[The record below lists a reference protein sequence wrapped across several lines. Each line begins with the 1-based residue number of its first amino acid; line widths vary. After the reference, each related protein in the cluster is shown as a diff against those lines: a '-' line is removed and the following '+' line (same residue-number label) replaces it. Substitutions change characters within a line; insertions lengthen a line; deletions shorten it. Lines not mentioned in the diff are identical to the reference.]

1 MFRQMWTAVLAVIA
15 LVVAASCCTAAPASG
30 NIPAQKKP
38 GTNSIAMK
46 MVLIPAG
53 EFMMGNGH
61 KAEDEL
67 TLLKPYYDVLWSTKY
82 FDREY
87 PQHRVRI
94 TRPFYMGAYHVTVGQ
109 FRQFAEASR
118 YKTTAEESGIG
129 AAGMDSVTGIYSNGE
144 HREWSWRNPG
154 YKQTDNHPVVS
165 VSWDNAVA
173 FCKWLGRKEGKT
185 YRLPTEAEW
194 EYACRAR
201 TTTRFYNGE
210 DPEELADIANVWDQD
225 CRSIFPPFLG
235 HADISIAAHDG
246 YVFTAPV
253 GRFKPNAFRLYDMI
267 GNAQQWCS
275 DWFDEG
281 YYSRSPTE
289 RPGRAKIRRASRRA
303 RMFMV
308 PGARDRTVR
317 PPGAGKCRR
326 SPATIQ
332 AFALSVHSLL
342 PKSARTRRNGRARTG
357 RKRGRRRNRSKNEGV
372 CYEASRSCDSGYWV
386 VNRSVLLRL
395 GWRRI
400 TSPWKTRLR
409 PTRSE

>member
-1 MFRQMWTAVLAVIA
+1 MWTAILVVIA
-15 LVVAASCCTAAPASG
+15 IVAAASCCASAPASG
-30 NIPAQKKP
+30 NIPAEKKP
-38 GTNSIAMK
+38 GTNSIRMK

-67 TLLKPYYDVLWSTKY
+67 TLLKPYYNVLWSTKY

-94 TRPFYMGAYHVTVGQ
+94 TRPFYMGAYHVTVRQ
-109 FRQFAEASR
+109 FRQFVEANR
-118 YKTTAEESGIG
+118 YRTTAEESRIG

-144 HREWSWRNPG
+144 HPEWSWRNPG
-154 YKQTDNHPVVS
+154 FKQTDDHPVVS
-165 VSWDNAVA
+165 VSWYDAVA
-173 FCKWLGRKEGKT
+173 FCKWLSRKEGKT

-210 DPEELADIANVWDQD
+210 DPEDLAEIGNIWDQD
-225 CRSIFPPFLG
+225 CRTVFPPAFG
-235 HADISIAAHDG
+235 GGDISIAAHDG

-281 YYSRSPTE
+281 YYSRSPKDD
-289 RPGRAKIRRASRRA
+289 PVG
-303 RMFMV
+303 
-308 PGARDRTVR
+308 
-317 PPGAGKCRR
+317 
-326 SPATIQ
+326 
-332 AFALSVHSLL
+332 
-342 PKSARTRRNGRARTG
+342 PKSGERRVVRGCSWCQGPEIARCAHREQGNVGASDSDTG
-357 RKRGRRRNRSKNEGV
+357 FRVVRSLSDLEMREYAKKAKPDDAKKAEKS
-372 CYEASRSCDSGYWV
+372 AH
-386 VNRSVLLRL
+386 
-395 GWRRI
+395 
-400 TSPWKTRLR
+400 
-409 PTRSE
+409 